1 MLLGIAIYENILSI
15 LLSKAVEWS
24 ESSSILIIYHVAIIS
39 GDDSDRTSESSE
51 LVIDKNNG
59 LKEEAPTRT
68 LPLLQPKIRRHRPN
82 PPTLFPIQVDPYCND
97 LRSTTRY
104 EMNDNSCAIEP
115 PLDLLRKHE
124 HRVLPTKMSPHFLR
138 TLTLR
143 SNDSNE
149 IITDTKQDALSGSD
163 DVKLIAQDL
172 DIFNPYLSEPSEI
185 YGDLCRVS
193 FQLSPDDG
201 NTKKPASSITNQQFV
216 YSSPSHIARHHLPY
230 PAPRQRQ
237 NSSRSL
243 FDMSNDPLDWIL
255 RADAIA
261 EAERM
266 NEPLTDDEED
276 NDNEGVDAN
285 FFLRLPSVDET
296 NRVVSNNSC
305 LLEEDKSSS
314 KMSISLHCFKTPPP
328 STV

>member
-1 MLLGIAIYENILSI
+1 
-15 LLSKAVEWS
+15 LSKAVEWS

-59 LKEEAPTRT
+59 LKEEAPT
-68 LPLLQPKIRRHRPN
+68 
-82 PPTLFPIQVDPYCND
+82 PPTLFPIQVDPYCSG

-115 PLDLLRKHE
+115 PLDLLCNRE
-124 HRVLPTKMSPHFLR
+124 NRVLPTKMTPHFLR

-149 IITDTKQDALSGSD
+149 IITDSKQDAPSGSD

>member
-1 MLLGIAIYENILSI
+1 MSR
-15 LLSKAVEWS
+15 
-24 ESSSILIIYHVAIIS
+24 SSH

-59 LKEEAPTRT
+59 LKEEASTRT

-115 PLDLLRKHE
+115 PHDLLLCNHE
-124 HRVLPTKMSPHFLR
+124 NRVLPNKMSPHFLR
-138 TLTLR
+138 TMTLR

-149 IITDTKQDALSGSD
+149 IITDSKQDAPSGSD
-163 DVKLIAQDL
+163 DVKLIVQDL
-172 DIFNPYLSEPSEI
+172 DIFSPYLSEPSEI

-201 NTKKPASSITNQQFV
+201 NTKKPASSITNQQYV
-216 YSSPSHIARHHLPY
+216 YSSPSHIARSHHLPY

-243 FDMSNDPLDWIL
+243 FDMSDDPLEWIL

-266 NEPLTDDEED
+266 NEPLTDDEGD
-276 NDNEGVDAN
+276 DDNEGVDAN

-305 LLEEDKSSS
+305 LLEEDKSLSR
-314 KMSISLHCFKTPPP
+314 MSISVVSPSRFKTPPP

>member
-1 MLLGIAIYENILSI
+1 MKAYSIYKNILSI

-59 LKEEAPTRT
+59 LKEEAPT
-68 LPLLQPKIRRHRPN
+68 
-82 PPTLFPIQVDPYCND
+82 PPTLFPIQVDPYCSG

-115 PLDLLRKHE
+115 PLDLLCNRE
-124 HRVLPTKMSPHFLR
+124 NRVLPTKMTPHFLR

-149 IITDTKQDALSGSD
+149 IITDSKQDAPSGSD